1 MSTRGKD
8 ILINFKKRWQ
18 LLLWLEILLY
28 AFGFGVLVGFVLS
41 SLVWGFCIFTLVL
54 IIASILLK
62 PWEISLGT
70 VSRFA
75 DLKIQDLEY
84 SSALLLQ
91 KEEALSGLAQLQ
103 QEKIRIRLEQS
114 QAKLKPEV
122 KIWRTFLISS
132 FLILSAVIISQLGWV
147 GSNKVSGA
155 GSFKENKISFQAID
169 SVSNEIKSPQLIDQQ
184 LRVTYPPYT
193 NISTITTSKMDMK
206 ALKGSRL
213 NWELK
218 FDAKVDSVFM
228 ESMGN
233 SYPMKLSGDS
243 YVRNNTLA
251 ISGFYNFKFT
261 DTSGNE
267 YSSSLYAIEVFEDK
281 SPEIEVKELD
291 QFSSFEPTDKK
302 SFTFNTSITDDFG
315 IGEAYII
322 ATVSKGTGESVKF
335 REEKLLFEETVK
347 RGSKKL
353 NLSKKI
359 DLDLLKMEAGD
370 ELYFYVEALDQKE
383 PNPNKSRSETFFA
396 VITDTTTTSF
406 GVEGTMGAD
415 LMPDYFR
422 SQRQL
427 IIDTEKLISQRKQLP
442 KEEFNTTSNDLG
454 FDQKALRLKYGQ
466 FMGDEADSGLEL
478 NNESE
483 SLEENHD
490 EEDPLAAYTHDHDGE
505 NEHNL
510 VAKKEDAKVKDNSK
524 NPLSQFV
531 HDHDSAE
538 EATLFTDSLKS
549 KLRQALNLMWDAEL
563 QLRMYEPEKSLPF
576 QYKIL
581 KLLQEIK
588 NSARIYVHR
597 IGFDPPPIKDEVR
610 LTGKI
615 EEVNNYVKKEE
626 IGEVEK
632 GFFMRQA
639 INKLE
644 ILVISNVSVSENDR
658 LIFENAGNELAPVAI
673 KNPGK
678 YLETLQLLKLLS
690 QNKKMKSEDLF
701 KIQQGLLNAIGLVK
715 PKPSKNDIYSSD
727 LDELLLKELELNEQ

>member
-1 MSTRGKD
+1 
-8 ILINFKKRWQ
+8 
-18 LLLWLEILLY
+18 
-28 AFGFGVLVGFVLS
+28 
-41 SLVWGFCIFTLVL
+41 
-54 IIASILLK
+54 
-62 PWEISLGT
+62 
-70 VSRFA
+70 
-75 DLKIQDLEY
+75 
-84 SSALLLQ
+84 
-91 KEEALSGLAQLQ
+91 
-103 QEKIRIRLEQS
+103 
-114 QAKLKPEV
+114 
-122 KIWRTFLISS
+122 
-132 FLILSAVIISQLGWV
+132 
-147 GSNKVSGA
+147 
-155 GSFKENKISFQAID
+155 
-169 SVSNEIKSPQLIDQQ
+169 
-184 LRVTYPPYT
+184 
-193 NISTITTSKMDMK
+193 
-206 ALKGSRL
+206 
-213 NWELK
+213 
-218 FDAKVDSVFM
+218 
-228 ESMGN
+228 
-233 SYPMKLSGDS
+233 MKLSGDS

-415 LMPDYFR
+415 LMQDYFR

-510 VAKKEDAKVKDNSK
+510 VAKKEDTKVEDNSK